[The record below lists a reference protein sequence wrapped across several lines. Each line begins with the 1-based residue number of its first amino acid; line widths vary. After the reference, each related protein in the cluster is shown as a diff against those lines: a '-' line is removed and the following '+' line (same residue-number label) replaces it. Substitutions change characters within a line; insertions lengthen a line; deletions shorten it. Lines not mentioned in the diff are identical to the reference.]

1 MAYKTNLGKGIRR
14 LPLLL
19 IALALMAGPSFAAT
33 YNLRAGTTDV
43 LMPDGETIPMW
54 GFSCDSAVT
63 PAVCPSPGVVT
74 VPGPTLPVPTGDT
87 TLTINL
93 TNDLAVPVS
102 IVIPGQTP
110 ASAPVITWI
119 DSAGAVV
126 STGTTRP
133 AGDTTSRARS
143 FATETAAGPGGG
155 PVPYTWSNLKPGTYL
170 YHSGTHPQVQVQM
183 GLYGAIT
190 KPAGAGLAYPDVG
203 YDLEH
208 LLLFS
213 EIDPALHDAVAGT
226 TPTYGTSPTST
237 IDYQP
242 KYFLINGAP
251 YTLAT
256 PCLDGGLTVGN
267 RILLRMLN
275 AGLREFA
282 PMILESHW
290 DVVAEGGSP
299 YRITT
304 GVGISTARAME
315 QYTVLLPPGG
325 TRDVI
330 FTPEAAGEYRIIDRR
345 LNLTNNLLTNGGL
358 QACITVAALAGQPT
372 ANAGGPYI
380 GTAGTVIVPGTP
392 VLFSSAGSSAN
403 GGAIVSYS
411 WDFGDGSTSAA
422 ANPSHLYLAAGVY
435 AVSLTVS
442 DNEGLTSAPDYTT
455 ATITPA
461 DGAPTA
467 NAGGPYTGK
476 AGFPVAFN
484 GSGSSDP
491 EGKPLTYSWDFGD
504 GGSGTGV
511 APSHTYA
518 AAGEF
523 AVTVTVRDGVNLP
536 VTSAPTNAHITVNSQ
551 PVANHGGPYSQSSLT
566 VLFNGSGSSDPDNT
580 DGDPLNNDTLTYS
593 WNFGDG
599 TTGTGA
605 TPSHAYPV
613 PATYTVTLR
622 VNDGYVNSAPATTT
636 ATITSPP
643 ALNKHVGD
651 LDRTSVNISGSQW
664 RATVTVTVHNNTHGP
679 LSGVKVNGSWSAGD
693 GNGRTLSCTTNGVG
707 QCNLT
712 SGRLSRTANA
722 SVLFSVT
729 SLTGAGPTYYP
740 AANHDPDA
748 APQNS
753 NGTSITVPRP

>member
-1 MAYKTNLGKGIRR
+1 MAYKTILGKGMRR

-19 IALALMAGPSFAAT
+19 IAFAMMAGPSFAAT
-33 YNLRAGTTDV
+33 YNLVAQESQAT
-43 LMPDGETIPMW
+43 MPGGAVVPMW
-54 GFSCDSAVT
+54 AFAVDTGSCPVSP
-63 PAVCPSPGVVT
+63 PAWT
-74 VPGPTLPVPTGDT
+74 VGPLLSVPAGED
-87 TLTINL
+87 LTINL
-93 TNDLAVPVS
+93 RNCLSDYVS
-102 IVIPGQTP
+102 IVIPGQAAAMTP
-110 ASAPVITWI
+110 VWT
-119 DSAGAVV
+119 DG
-126 STGTTRP
+126 STGPRTGP
-133 AGDTTSRARS
+133 AQRVRS
-143 FATETAAGPGGG
+143 FTHETAAGGV
-155 PVPYTWSNLKPGTYL
+155 PVAYTWSNLKPGTYL
-170 YHSGTHPQVQVQM
+170 YHSGTQPQVQVQM
-183 GLYGAIT
+183 GLYGAVT
-190 KPAGAGLAYPDVG
+190 KPAGAGLAYDGVG
-203 YDLEH
+203 YDIEH

-213 EIDPALHDAVAGT
+213 EIDPALHDAVAGP
-226 TPTYGTSPTST
+226 TPTYGTPAYPST

-372 ANAGGPYI
+372 ANANGPYS

-392 VLFSSAGSSAN
+392 VSFSSAGSSAN
-403 GGAIVSYS
+403 GGTIVSYH

-622 VNDGYVNSAPATTT
+622 VNDGYVNSAAATTT
-636 ATITSPP
+636 ATVTSPP

-664 RATVTVTVHNNTHGP
+664 RATVTVYVHNNTHGP

>member
-1 MAYKTNLGKGIRR
+1 MAYKTNLGKGMRR

-19 IALALMAGPSFAAT
+19 IAFALTAGPSYAAT
-33 YNLRAGTTDV
+33 YYLRAGTTDV
-43 LMPDGETIPMW
+43 HMPDGATIPMW
-54 GFSCDSAVT
+54 GFACDSAVA
-63 PAVCPSPGVVT
+63 PADCPIPGVVT
-74 VPGPTLPVPTGDT
+74 VPGPALAVPADDT

-119 DSAGAVV
+119 DSAGSVV
-126 STGTTRP
+126 STDTNRP

-155 PVPYTWSNLKPGTYL
+155 PVAYTWSNLKPGTYL

-183 GLYGAIT
+183 GLYGAVT
-190 KPAGAGLAYPDVG
+190 KPAGDMLAYPGVG
-203 YDLEH
+203 YDLEN

-213 EIDPALHDAVAGT
+213 EIDPALHDAVAG
-226 TPTYGTSPTST
+226 PSPPYGTSAYPST
-237 IDYQP
+237 IVYQP

-251 YTLAT
+251 YTTTPAT
-256 PCLDGGLTVGN
+256 DCLDGGPTVGN

-304 GVGISTARAME
+304 GADTSAPNPME

-330 FTPEAAGEYRIIDRR
+330 FTPEADGTYRIIDRR
-345 LNLTNNLLTNGGL
+345 LNLTNNLTPDGGL

-372 ANAGGPYI
+372 ANANGPYS
-380 GTAGTVIVPGTP
+380 GTAGTVIVAGTP
-392 VLFSSAGSSAN
+392 VSFSSAGSSAN
-403 GGAIVSYS
+403 GGTIVSYN

-435 AVSLTVS
+435 AVSLTVT
-442 DNEGLTSAPDYTT
+442 DDEIPALTSAPDFTT

-467 NAGGPYTGK
+467 NAAGPYTGK
-476 AGFPVAFN
+476 AGFPVAFD

-491 EGKPLTYSWDFGD
+491 EGAPLSYSWNFGD
-504 GGSGTGV
+504 TTSGTGV

-518 AAGEF
+518 AAGDF
-523 AVTVTVRDGVNLP
+523 AVTVTVSDGVNAP
-536 VTSAPTNAHITVNSQ
+536 VPSAATTAHITVNNP
-551 PVANHGGPYSQSSLT
+551 PVANPGGPYSGNSG
-566 VLFNGSGSSDPDNT
+566 VPVAFNGSGSSDT
-580 DGDPLNNDTLTYS
+580 DSDPLTYS

-651 LDRTSVNISGSQW
+651 IDRTSVNISGSQW
-664 RATVTVTVHNNTHGP
+664 RATVTVT
-679 LSGVKVNGSWSAGD
+679 
-693 GNGRTLSCTTNGVG
+693 
-707 QCNLT
+707 
-712 SGRLSRTANA
+712 
-722 SVLFSVT
+722 
-729 SLTGAGPTYYP
+729 
-740 AANHDPDA
+740 
-748 APQNS
+748 
-753 NGTSITVPRP
+753 